1 MTEHITQKAN
11 SRIRP
16 KAKFFFEGEKK
27 FFVKG
32 VTYGPFKPDA
42 EGNYLGTPEQV
53 DVDLALM
60 REAGLNVV
68 RIYHSPPRW
77 FLDRCA
83 AAGMRVLV
91 TLPWEKHVEFLRE
104 RYIRKQITENVRVAI
119 TTNTGHPA
127 IFTYLVGNETYS
139 TIT

>member
-1 MTEHITQKAN
+1 MTTTKD

-16 KAKFFFEGEKK
+16 AAKFFLEGDRK

-42 EGNYLGTPEQV
+42 QGNYLGTPEQV

-60 REAGLNVV
+60 REAGFNVV
-68 RIYHSPPRW
+68 RVYHAPPKW

-83 AAGMRVLV
+83 MAGIRVLI
-91 TLPWEKHVEFLRE
+91 TLPWAKHIEFLHQKPARAAIIE
-104 RYIRKQITENVRVAI
+104 AVRSA
-119 TTNTGHPA
+119 
-127 IFTYLVGNETYS
+127 
-139 TIT
+139 